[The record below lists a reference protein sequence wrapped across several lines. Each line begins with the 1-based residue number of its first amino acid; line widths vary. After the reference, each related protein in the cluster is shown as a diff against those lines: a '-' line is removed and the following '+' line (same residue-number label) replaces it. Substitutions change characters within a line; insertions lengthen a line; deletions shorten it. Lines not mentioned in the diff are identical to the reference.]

1 MRNFF
6 FLAMASLF
14 LAGDNFV
21 SASLEEASL
30 MENEAA
36 ASPEFNLVDRD
47 VQSRR
52 KDWDI
57 FSTLL
62 MSKSSSLGMQE
73 LVFYRFL
80 DSFCSFLLFFFYL
93 LDSILQCWGIQV
105 LVSKI
110 TSMDP
115 LNVTNTSNV

>member
-6 FLAMASLF
+6 FLAVASLF

-21 SASLEEASL
+21 SASSKESVSMEAPKIESEGAEL
-30 MENEAA
+30 NY
-36 ASPEFNLVDRD
+36 VDRD

-62 MSKSSSLGMQE
+62 MSTFG
-73 LVFYRFL
+73 
-80 DSFCSFLLFFFYL
+80 
-93 LDSILQCWGIQV
+93 
-105 LVSKI
+105 
-110 TSMDP
+110 TH
-115 LNVTNTSNV
+115 

>member
-6 FLAMASLF
+6 FLAVASLF

-30 MENEAA
+30 IENEAV